1 MCVFDDK
8 HLYSIVTTCLNEAL
22 EVELRCVHVC
32 VCTSTW
38 VLNDDIDVQSR
49 CCLFLPGIIKV
60 NDDSQLDYETMSDI
74 RLIVEASSG
83 ADRAYTTVWVYL
95 QDVNDNAPLFTQDRY
110 VTAVY
115 EGMSSE
121 NHVM

>member
-1 MCVFDDK
+1 MVCMCV
-8 HLYSIVTTCLNEAL
+8 YMY
-22 EVELRCVHVC
+22 
-32 VCTSTW
+32 TW
-38 VLNDDIDVQSR
+38 VLYDDIDAQSH
-49 CCLFLPGIIKV
+49 CCLSLPGIIKV

-83 ADRAYTTVWVYL
+83 ANRAYATVWVNL

-121 NHVM
+121 NHVT